1 MEFGT
6 KEKKTSN
13 QRRANSC
20 KEGEKQLLTF
30 CSYIIPLLSSHVR
43 WEGGNCPSPRG
54 SPKGRRQ
61 KDTLA
66 MLETQV

>member
-1 MEFGT
+1 MEFCT

-20 KEGEKQLLTF
+20 KEGEKQLLTL
-30 CSYIIPLLSSHVR
+30 CSYIIPLLSSLVR
-43 WEGGNCPSPRG
+43 WEGGNCPPQG

-61 KDTLA
+61 RDTLA